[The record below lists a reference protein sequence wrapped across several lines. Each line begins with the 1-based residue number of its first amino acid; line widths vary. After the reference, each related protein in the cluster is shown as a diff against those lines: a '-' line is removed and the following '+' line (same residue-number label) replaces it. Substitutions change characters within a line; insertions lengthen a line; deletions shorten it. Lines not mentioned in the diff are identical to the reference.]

1 MKCAIVVLLLV
12 PCACLIL
19 ARTTHA
25 QDIAHP
31 YEFKARPHFRHK
43 PRLPISNLLPRQTPR
58 PPASASPD
66 VDWIQCPAEAEML
79 GAMCGYVPVPLD
91 RQHPDQAKIPIYFE
105 LYVHSNPGPAESVII
120 ANPGGPGYT
129 TTGQRD
135 LGLLLFGQ
143 NLDVHDVLG
152 IDDRGR
158 GFSGT
163 IDCEELQHGT
173 APFDDAEVDCAAQLG
188 SAASRYGTGDIA
200 MDIDAVRAALGYDKV
215 DYFGGSYGGEDVTAY
230 ATRFGEHLRSIVMD
244 APQGTPE
251 LKAFT
256 VERYS
261 SRATP
266 REVRLDC
273 LRSPNCFADHPNPD
287 AELEQLI
294 QAIQHH
300 PVQGSAQDASGNH
313 VHVRID
319 ESTLLYLIA
328 NPSGQFTSTG
338 ELLAAARS
346 LSRGD
351 RTPLLRLGAEGV
363 IPLVTDSGDPTFFSV
378 GALYA
383 TMCVDAHEPWDW
395 FASVPERKKQFTA
408 AVSDLPSDYFA
419 PFSKTAG
426 TSLLFS
432 TVAQC
437 QWWQKPTPSSPVA
450 PPHAT
455 YPNVPT
461 LVLDG
466 DMDTAVPI
474 EEVRKVASLFP
485 GSTFVTVAEAGH
497 GTVLWTQCAA
507 NLASQFIENLQVG
520 DTSCA
525 QTPETV
531 WPAVG
536 RFPLLAKDAR
546 PAEVDPNRDN
556 RIGVAER
563 RVVTAAVATATDA
576 IQRSILGPGDGVGLR
591 AGTFHTDYG
600 SDAWTTTLNG
610 CAFSKDVIV
619 DGTLVWGADK
629 SFVADLT
636 VSGSGT
642 AGGTLHVEGA
652 WQAPGPISDFRISGM
667 LGDRQVAV
675 LVPEA

>member
-1 MKCAIVVLLLV
+1 MKSARMVLQLVLCAGS
-12 PCACLIL
+12 IL
-19 ARTTHA
+19 ASTMHGQNLARASDFDATRHFPRKPHLPILLA
-25 QDIAHP
+25 L
-31 YEFKARPHFRHK
+31 RPHD
-43 PRLPISNLLPRQTPR
+43 PR
-58 PPASASPD
+58 PPATAAPD
-66 VDWIQCPAEAEML
+66 ILWVQCPAEAKML
-79 GAMCGYVPVPLD
+79 GAICGYVPVPLD
-91 RQHPDQAKIPIYFE
+91 RQNPDRGKIRIYFE
-105 LYVHSNPGPAESVII
+105 LYVHSNPGLAESAIM

-129 TTGQRD
+129 TTGQRE

-143 NLDVHDVLG
+143 NLDVHDIVG

-163 IDCEELQHGT
+163 IDCQELQHGT
-173 APFDDAEVDCAAQLG
+173 APFGDAEADCAAQLG
-188 SAASRYGTGDIA
+188 NSASFYGTGDIA
-200 MDIDAVRAALGYDKV
+200 MDTDAVRAALGYDKV

-273 LRSPNCFADHPNPD
+273 LRSPTCVADHSNPD
-287 AELEQLI
+287 AEFEQLI
-294 QAIQHH
+294 QAIRHH
-300 PVQGSAQDASGNH
+300 PVQGSAYDASGNL
-313 VHVRID
+313 VRVRID
-319 ESTLLYLIA
+319 ESTLLYLAA
-328 NPSGQFTSTG
+328 NPTTIQFITTG
-338 ELLAAARS
+338 ELLAAGES
-346 LSRGD
+346 LFRGD
-351 RTPLLRLGAEGV
+351 HIPLLRLGAEGV
-363 IPLVTDSGDPTFFSV
+363 IPLVADKGDPTFFSA

-383 TMCVDAHEPWDW
+383 TQCVDVHEPWDW
-395 FASVPERKKQFTA
+395 SAPLPERKKQFTA
-408 AVSDLPSDYFA
+408 AVSVLPSDYFV
-419 PFSKTAG
+419 PFSKAAG

-432 TVAQC
+432 TVTQC
-437 QWWQKPTPSSPVA
+437 LWWHKPTPSSPVA
-450 PPHAT
+450 PPHPT

-466 DMDTAVPI
+466 DMDTLVPI
-474 EEVRKVASLFP
+474 EEVRRVSSLFP

-497 GTVLWTQCAA
+497 GTVFTGCGA
-507 NLASQFIENLQVG
+507 NLASQFIETLQVR
-520 DTSCA
+520 DTTCA
-525 QTPETV
+525 QTPETI

-536 RFPLLAKDAR
+536 RFPLLATEAR
-546 PAEVDPNRDN
+546 PAEADPNGDN

-563 RVVTAAVATATDA
+563 KVVTVAVATATDA
-576 IQRSILGPGDGVGLR
+576 VQRSILGSGDGVGLR

-600 SDAWTTTLNG
+600 IDAWTTTLAG

-619 DGTLVWGADK
+619 DGTVLWGVDK

-642 AGGTLHVEGA
+642 SGGALHVEGA
-652 WQAPGPISDFRISGM
+652 WQASGPVGKFKISGTI
-667 LGDRQVAV
+667 GGHPVAV
-675 LVPEA
+675 LVPEG